1 MINSENVLNSAQL
14 EAEIKHFVH
23 DFCLDKHDI
32 HTQQVIW
39 EAPEGQM
46 EKVKAW
52 DIPKDGHGAKEVV
65 EK

>member
-32 HTQQVIW
+32 HMYETIRLLDTF
-39 EAPEGQM
+39 G
-46 EKVKAW
+46 
-52 DIPKDGHGAKEVV
+52 KELLS
-65 EK
+65 EMK